1 MSLLSRLQ
9 QSSSRDGVGWGRDRQ
24 LTALRMPGQHSLFFC
39 CFPRQ
44 EPGKGRRRDIA
55 IGIKLSSTKDPST
68 QKPNLHKEPQVQ
80 RQHLQSGS
88 LGWMEAL
95 QRTLLG
101 WAEGCRD
108 IQTLPAFLTAAKGY
122 RAVGPFANS
131 NAFPRQRR
139 KKHPAQGTVWQPH
152 RCTT

>member
-55 IGIKLSSTKDPST
+55 IGVKLSSTKDPALKNQTST
-68 QKPNLHKEPQVQ
+68 RSHKCNANT
-80 RQHLQSGS
+80 LQSGS

-95 QRTLLG
+95 QRTVLG